1 MTVNAATVIAR
12 LGESEIPHEILT
24 VGPGASIIVSSYGG
38 RVYGPFFG
46 DDVSEN
52 WIPEAFS
59 SADAFAE
66 LIGSGFWNVGGE
78 RVWVGPEIAFM
89 IPQRDD
95 YWGSYTMP
103 PSIDPGVH
111 TIERDGD
118 SIVLRRTATLE
129 SFVEPTGTTVIDV
142 EIRVRAAQHPLRHLR
157 GPFAHAA
164 TASFAGYTSEVTI
177 TQTSAL
183 PILAESWNLTQIPAG
198 GIALV
203 STVPQAQVTDY
214 YEPVG
219 VLLQHITGGVAVKI
233 TGANRFKLGF
243 AAPHVFGRVGYLT
256 AGADGS
262 ATFLLRNSLSDPA
275 AEYSEEPDFAVGHRG
290 DPIHIYNDD
299 GGLGGFAE
307 LEARGRPV
315 SGRPVSGRP
324 VSGQPVSG
332 QPVSG
337 TGGTGGSDAPTT
349 STDAVTSWWFR
360 GERTAVFGIARSL
373 TGIDPASINTFG
385 SGRATLDEHGAM

>member
-1 MTVNAATVIAR
+1 MTINAATVIAR
-12 LGESEIPHEILT
+12 LVESEIPHEILS
-24 VGPGASIIVSSYGG
+24 VGPEASIIVSSYGG

-46 DDVSEN
+46 TDVSAN
-52 WIPEAFS
+52 WIPDAFL

-111 TIERDGD
+111 TIERDGN

-129 SFVEPTGTTVIDV
+129 SFIEPTGTAVVDV

-164 TASFAGYTSEVTI
+164 TANFAGYTSEVTI

-203 STVPQAQVTDY
+203 STVPKTQVTDY

-219 VLLQHITGGVAVKI
+219 DHGCQPLQTWLRRPACVRPRGVCRRGSRRQHNVPVAEQPERPRGGV
-233 TGANRFKLGF
+233 
-243 AAPHVFGRVGYLT
+243 
-256 AGADGS
+256 
-262 ATFLLRNSLSDPA
+262 
-275 AEYSEEPDFAVGHRG
+275 
-290 DPIHIYNDD
+290 
-299 GGLGGFAE
+299 LGGAG
-307 LEARGRPV
+307 LRRWAPGRP
-315 SGRPVSGRP
+315 
-324 VSGQPVSG
+324 
-332 QPVSG
+332 
-337 TGGTGGSDAPTT
+337 
-349 STDAVTSWWFR
+349 
-360 GERTAVFGIARSL
+360 
-373 TGIDPASINTFG
+373 DPHLQ
-385 SGRATLDEHGAM
+385 RRR